1 MTDHPPAYDDL
12 PNPAPPPAA
21 PTAGGGGSTTW
32 VDRPSPGADSPTATE
47 AAKQE
52 ASRVASTATDAAGEV
67 IAVAKDSAANL
78 AAESKEQAKS
88 LLSSAGDELKSQGA
102 AQQQRVAAGVRSL
115 VDELA
120 AMASSSERSGPLT
133 DLARQA
139 ADKGRGLAQWLEDHE
154 PQDVLG
160 EVQAFARR
168 RPVAFLAICGVAGV
182 IAGRITRGAAA
193 ATSGGSATHPGP
205 SAASVG
211 PASGSGYRTERPVHP
226 GTDPAGF
233 TAEQSEAYRS
243 HAGSSDASP
252 QGAARASESL
262 DERR

>member
-1 MTDHPPAYDDL
+1 MTDHPPVHDDL
-12 PNPAPPPAA
+12 PNPPAA
-21 PTAGGGGSTTW
+21 PTADGGGSTTGL
-32 VDRPSPGADSPTATE
+32 DRPSFGSESPTATD

-52 ASRVASTATDAAGEV
+52 ASRVASTAADAAGEV
-67 IAVAKDSAANL
+67 VAVARDSAANL
-78 AAESKEQAKS
+78 AAETKEQAKS

-120 AMASSSERSGPLT
+120 AMVGSSDGSGPLT

-139 ADKGRGLAQWLEDHE
+139 ADKGRDLAQWLEDHE

-168 RPVAFLAICGVAGV
+168 RPVAFLAICGLAGV

-193 ATSGGSATHPGP
+193 ARSGDSASHPGA
-205 SAASVG
+205 SAAGPG
-211 PASGSGYRTERPVHP
+211 PASGSGYRTERPVDP
-226 GTDPAGF
+226 CSDPAAF
-233 TAEQSEAYRS
+233 TAEQSATYGS
-243 HAGSSDASP
+243 DAGSSGAFP
-252 QGAARASESL
+252 QGAARTSESL
-262 DERR
+262 DEWR